1 MTATDSTPPWRPDC
15 PRERADAVR
24 FPAAV
29 ALVAL
34 GGAVGTYARV
44 VVSLVVPDPA
54 LVATLAVNL
63 VGAFA
68 LGYLAT
74 RLADGAGGE
83 LRRRRGARLLLG
95 TGVCGGFTTYSLI
108 ALQAAMLMQRGDVP
122 VAVLYAATT
131 LALGAVA
138 TMLGIVLAARGRP
151 DRARATS

>member
-1 MTATDSTPPWRPDC
+1 M
-15 PRERADAVR
+15 R

-34 GGAVGTYARV
+34 GGAAGTYARV

-83 LRRRRGARLLLG
+83 IRRRRGVRLLLG
-95 TGVCGGFTTYSLI
+95 TGFCGGFTTYSLI

-151 DRARATS
+151 DRARAVT

>member
-1 MTATDSTPPWRPDC
+1 M
-15 PRERADAVR
+15 R

-34 GGAVGTYARV
+34 GGAAGTYARV

-83 LRRRRGARLLLG
+83 LRRRRGVRLLLG
-95 TGVCGGFTTYSLI
+95 TGFCGGFTTYSLI
-108 ALQAAMLMQRGDVP
+108 ALQAAMLMGRGDVP
-122 VAVLYAATT
+122 VAVLYGATT

-138 TMLGIVLAARGRP
+138 TMLGIVLASRGRP